1 MIRIDFSEGDIASL
15 HHERFNHPHSA
26 IRKRMEVVYLKSQGL
41 KHKEISQLCRVSKD
55 SVTPYLKMYRD
66 GGLEGLK
73 KWDYQGKENELLAHE
88 DMLKDYF
95 RVHPPRSIAQA
106 RAAIEE
112 ITGISRSPT
121 QIGVFLK
128 RIGMRIRKVV
138 PG

>member
-1 MIRIDFSEGDIASL
+1 
-15 HHERFNHPHSA
+15 
-26 IRKRMEVVYLKSQGL
+26 MEVVYLKSQGL

-112 ITGISRSPT
+112 ITGISRSL
-121 QIGVFLK
+121 GCRNLGHF
-128 RIGMRIRKVV
+128 
-138 PG
+138 